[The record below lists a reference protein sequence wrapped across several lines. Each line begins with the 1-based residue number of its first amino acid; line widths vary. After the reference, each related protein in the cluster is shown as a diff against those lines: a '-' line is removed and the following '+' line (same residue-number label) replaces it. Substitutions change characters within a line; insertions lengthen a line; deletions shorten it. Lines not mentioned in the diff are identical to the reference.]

1 MSADSRAIIER
12 LHAAYCR
19 FAGVTVRL
27 RDDTLRLWWGLL
39 KDYNQDETLLSADLK
54 IVLIHL
60 RAQIQKEKRNPGAI
74 KLANLLQPEQF
85 ESDVAEAKFLR
96 GKKPSTQP
104 TANSPQPAPPTGW
117 AAWVADIYPKADI
130 PTAFNLLPDSVQEKC
145 REALS

>member
-1 MSADSRAIIER
+1 MSAESRAIIER

-60 RAQIQKEKRNPGAI
+60 RAQVQKEKRNPGAI

-96 GKKPSTQP
+96 GKK
-104 TANSPQPAPPTGW
+104 ASPQPSTLNSQPVPTGW
-117 AAWVADIYPKADI
+117 AAWVAETYPKADI
-130 PTAFNLLPDSVQEKC
+130 PNDFKLLPDYVQEKC